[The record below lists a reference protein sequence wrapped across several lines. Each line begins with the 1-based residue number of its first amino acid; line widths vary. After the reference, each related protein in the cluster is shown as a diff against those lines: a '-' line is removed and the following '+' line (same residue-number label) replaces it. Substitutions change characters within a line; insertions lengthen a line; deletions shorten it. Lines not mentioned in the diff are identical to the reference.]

1 VLLIFIL
8 KFALRINANSFEYL
22 FLTTTNM
29 KKLTYAFLAILFVGA
44 TFIISCKKS
53 SSTTT
58 TTITG
63 PSIHL
68 LTGSGYISKDT
79 SVGMSSALLFGISA
93 TAGNGNLT
101 RLLVQRTFNGK
112 AKTAAD
118 TTINV
123 TSFNYNLHSVSQGAI
138 GVETWLFK
146 IYDSNKDSA
155 SVNLTVTTLATA
167 SFK

>member
-1 VLLIFIL
+1 MKKPVYFFLSILLIGAIFI
-8 KFALRINANSFEYL
+8 
-22 FLTTTNM
+22 M
-29 KKLTYAFLAILFVGA
+29 
-44 TFIISCKKS
+44 SCKK

-58 TTITG
+58 TTTVNG

-123 TSFNYNLHSVSQGAI
+123 TSFNYNLHSVSQGAV
-138 GVETWLFK
+138 GVENWSFK
-146 IYDSNKDSA
+146 IYDSNRDSA

-167 SFK
+167 SLK